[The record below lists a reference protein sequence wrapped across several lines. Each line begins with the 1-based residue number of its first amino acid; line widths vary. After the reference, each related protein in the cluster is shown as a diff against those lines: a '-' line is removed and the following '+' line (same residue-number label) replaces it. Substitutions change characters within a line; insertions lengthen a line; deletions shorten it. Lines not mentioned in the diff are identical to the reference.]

1 MARILDVP
9 YRSQWDADANKSN
22 TDCGPACLAM
32 VLGFYGKEAS
42 VNELFAKTGVS
53 PGLYVGFSQMQ
64 RVARDYDVAFDYGA
78 NHTLVDLKRWI
89 DEGKPA
95 IALVKYSYW
104 SQIEPGLSTQ
114 DTFSGPHFVVVVG
127 YGDGNIY
134 VNDPD
139 YWPPRREEGQAKAW
153 TEVLFNLAWSNVR
166 TPSLP
171 NPNNSAI
178 VPTRGLER
186 PVEPVG
192 EPVET
197 PNVLE
202 YTVQPGDT
210 WTGLAGRFYGD
221 QTRFR
226 EILAFNNLSEGSS
239 LYIGQR
245 LRIPLTTEVG
255 GVPSLEELIVLGEG
269 AEQILA
275 TDLVRDLKDAW
286 TRTGRL
292 AASADTTTVLREFL
306 KEKGLWETT
315 QDPEVTRSTSVV
327 IEYAVQPGDSLALV
341 AGRFLGNQMRYPEIV
356 EFNGLHPGAPL
367 QIGQILRIPP
377 R

>member
-42 VNELFAKTGVS
+42 INEVFAATGVS
-53 PGLYVGFSQMQ
+53 PGRYVGFSQMQ
-64 RVARDYDVAFDYGA
+64 RVARDYNVAFDYGA
-78 NHTLVDLKRWI
+78 NHTLADLKRWI

-139 YWPPRREEGQAKAW
+139 YWSPRREEGKAKAW

-166 TPSLP
+166 TPSLA

-186 PVEPVG
+186 PVEPVA

-245 LRIPLTTEVG
+245 LRIPLTTEVED
-255 GVPSLEELIVLGEG
+255 VPSMEELIVMGEG
-269 AEQILA
+269 AEQILT

-306 KEKGLWETT
+306 KDKGLWETT
-315 QDPEVTRSTSVV
+315 QDPEVTRSTSVI
-327 IEYAVQPGDSLALV
+327 IEYTVQPGDSLALI

-356 EFNGLHPGAPL
+356 EFNELHPGAPL

>member
-1 MARILDVP
+1 MTRILDVP
-9 YRSQWDADANKSN
+9 YRSQWDEDANKSN

-32 VLGFYGKEAS
+32 VLGFYGQEAS
-42 VNELFAKTGVS
+42 INELLAATGVS
-53 PGLYVGFSQMQ
+53 PGRYVGFSQMQ
-64 RVARDYDVAFDYGA
+64 RVARDYDVTFDFGA
-78 NHTLVDLKRWI
+78 NHTLADLKRWI

-139 YWPPRREEGQAKAW
+139 YWPPRRGEGKAKAW

-186 PVEPVG
+186 PVEPVA

-197 PNVLE
+197 PNALE

-255 GVPSLEELIVLGEG
+255 GVPSLEELVVLGEG
-269 AEQILA
+269 AEQILTA
-275 TDLVRDLKDAW
+275 DLVRDLKDAW

-292 AASADTTTVLREFL
+292 VASADTTTVLREFL

-315 QDPEVTRSTSVV
+315 QDPEATRSTSVI
-327 IEYAVQPGDSLALV
+327 IEYTVQPGDSLALI

-356 EFNGLHPGAPL
+356 ELNGLHPGTPL

>member
-32 VLGFYGKEAS
+32 ALGYYGKEAS
-42 VNELFAKTGVS
+42 INELLAATGVS
-53 PGLYVGFSQMQ
+53 PGRYVGFSQMQ
-64 RVARDYDVAFDYGA
+64 RVARAYDIAFEYGA
-78 NHTLVDLKRWI
+78 DYTLTDLKRWI

-114 DTFSGPHFVVVVG
+114 DTFSGPHFVVIVG
-127 YGDGNIY
+127 YGNGNIY

-166 TPSLP
+166 TPSFP
-171 NPNNSAI
+171 NPNNSVI
-178 VPTRGLER
+178 VPSRGIEG
-186 PVEPVG
+186 PVEPAA
-192 EPVET
+192 EPEET
-197 PNVLE
+197 PNVTE

-221 QTRFR
+221 QTRFA
-226 EILAFNNLSEGSS
+226 EILAFNHLAEGSS
-239 LYIGQR
+239 LYIGQK
-245 LRIPLTTEVG
+245 LRIPLTSDREAL
-255 GVPSLEELIVLGEG
+255 PSPMEPIVLGEG
-269 AEQILA
+269 AVQILTA
-275 TDLVRDLKDAW
+275 GLVRDLKTAW
-286 TRTGRL
+286 TRAGKL
-292 AASADTTTVLREFL
+292 ATTADTATVLREFL
-306 KEKGLWETT
+306 KEKGLWDAG
-315 QDPEVTRSTSVV
+315 QDPDVTRSATIV
-327 IEYAVQPGDSLALV
+327 IEYTVQSGDSWTAIS
-341 AGRFLGNQMRYPEIV
+341 GRFLGNQMRYPEIL
-356 EFNGLHPGAPL
+356 EFNGLHPDAPPHV
-367 QIGQILRIPP
+367 GQIIRIPP